1 MIIKVDNE
9 DLPKDKKNDLKM
21 NVFHATFL
29 EVAR

>member
-1 MIIKVDNE
+1 MLLKVDDE
-9 DLPKDKKNDLKM
+9 DISKDKKNDLKM